1 MNRSRIRIVAV
12 ALLVAAVSVTAGMTG
27 DGCNISLDNSLKLSP
42 VSGPT
47 SGGTELTVIGQNFA
61 PDTAV
66 LFGDTAAPTVNFLN
80 SGLLTVITPAHAAG
94 VVDVKFRQNGVIT
107 VILPQAFTFIEPQ
120 VGLPPMTFTSI
131 APNTGATIGGTRVTI
146 LGANFEPGMV
156 VLFGGFL
163 GTNVAVVNSSVISV
177 DAPAQGP
184 GLVNVVLI
192 RPDGNTLTL
201 ADAFAFQQSPVRV
214 PGGPRVV
221 SAISTSNTTVRVTFN
236 ESVDASAADPS
247 NYSIVQLNVQP
258 EAGVLIVTDAI
269 PSADGTS
276 VSLTTLPQN
285 ELTYLLTVTNI
296 KDVDGNPL
304 APPDIL
310 VNPTQTT
317 FAGTPPIDG
326 GPDTDGD
333 GLSDNEEQRGWV
345 VFVRLTNGQVVS
357 RDVTSDPTR
366 ADTDNDGLTDGE
378 EKAIGIDPRS
388 KDTDGDQVQDEPE
401 WNDWYSDPTDQDSD
415 QDGLSDSLD
424 LYFKTS
430 PILADTDGDQISDSD
445 EITASNRNPRIS
457 DLPKPRISIGNIA
470 LNLDVRFSYTDAM
483 GNSQTVTESQGSTLT
498 KGNETTL
505 STSDEDS
512 TKASI
517 EISNELE
524 VSVDI
529 PKGGGFKNTFGLKAG
544 FEQGH
549 TTTVSEES
557 KQSSEQAFEQ
567 SLSTSA
573 TVDVSRSVTREV
585 VDASVLV
592 DVTIQNVST
601 IAFTIDNLEV
611 TALQQNPQNRK
622 QFLPVASLRPQNPN
636 LGPINLGPLGL
647 VSERGP
653 FVFQAVQVFP
663 QQVQDLL
670 KNPRGLILKLAN
682 FDITD
687 ELGRN
692 FAFTSQT
699 VFDRTAG
706 ISIDYG
712 DGVVE
717 SFRVAT
723 HSTFDADGRSN
734 GITMA
739 YALQDILKLKFGN
752 VIRDGG
758 NLLTNTTASGDDVQ
772 VKAPGSAATIDQVLI
787 TAGPNGVLDTV
798 PAGDDYVGGTGYEVT
813 QVLRDVDGVMT
824 PVDILT
830 RVKNTKSGFLDDPL
844 TPPGGSLV
852 DLAIDETRTFWVV
865 FSNGA
870 LEENAPNFND
880 IVLRANDQFAFAFVQ
895 DKDSDQVYAQEE
907 FMYGSSDKNPNT
919 DGCPDDDVSTPA
931 YDGTCPGPGVGGGLV
946 PFDLLTDYQEIKE
959 GWLVTVEGQ
968 PSRKVYSD
976 PVQPDS
982 DGDKLFDHEE
992 RDCQL
997 DPRQRDTDE
1006 DGLSDYEELAGYNI
1020 NEQSGLLVF
1029 NVPLYAGL
1037 AILDGGNGIP
1047 ETTAG
1052 GDDVYMGGATGF
1064 TKGDIVI
1071 LPGANLALDS
1081 TPTVGGDDFVAAA
1094 HPVVTG
1100 CIVTSAG
1107 LSVEGYAT
1115 DPLNRDTDGDGIF
1128 DGAERKLKINPNNPA
1143 DGAQYRDADGD
1154 GVADFFE
1161 VNGFETVVNGST
1173 VTYTSDPFD
1182 PDSDDD
1188 RLPDLLEHLLG
1199 SNPMNADTDGD
1210 GLPDFDEFDGPD
1222 TCVTTAVPC
1231 GDFGAGWGEFMTLCA
1246 DADNCTFT
1254 LQVLT
1259 DFGSQ
1264 RYGTNPKA
1272 ADTDGDGL
1280 NDNFEVIPYTIMVE
1294 GAPVMVMSDVFSP
1307 NTDTDNW
1314 NDKTEYDNGTNP
1326 TLNDTDSDGLRDDL
1340 EGAVCAGSEC
1350 RSPNY
1355 ADQKITMG
1363 YTQISIS
1370 GDCDEDTDTSACGR
1384 YGEFSYDLRVK
1395 GPGSTTFDVL
1405 LDVAAH
1411 EAASSSPDCNCD
1423 SVADGCFD
1431 NQCSGRIY
1439 RVNGGVTLNVTGGF
1453 TLSYIGRY
1461 GEVVEFAGRIRELE
1475 GCDQDGVLRY
1485 RPDVCQGDCGFMGG
1499 VSNTTTASERQF
1511 TVPVTTQAL
1520 SWARDVNDDCG
1531 TLQDVDWS
1539 VSATLAGE

>member
-1 MNRSRIRIVAV
+1 MNRSRIRMVAIAFLVVAV
-12 ALLVAAVSVTAGMTG
+12 TVTAGMTG
-27 DGCNISLDNSLKLSP
+27 DGCTFSLDNSLKLSP

-47 SGGTELTVIGQNFA
+47 TGGTEVTIIGQNFT
-61 PDTAV
+61 PETAV
-66 LFGDTAAPTVNFLN
+66 LFDETASPTVNYIN
-80 SGLLTVITPAHAAG
+80 SGLLTVTTPAHAAG
-94 VVDVKFRQNGVIT
+94 TVDVKFRTNGVIT
-107 VILPQAFTFIEPQ
+107 VILPQAFTYIEPQ
-120 VGLPPMTFTSI
+120 VGLPPMEFTSI
-131 APNTGATIGGTRVTI
+131 APNTGSTLGGTRVTI
-146 LGANFEPGMV
+146 VGSNFEPGMV

-177 DAPAQGP
+177 DAPAQGA
-184 GLVNVVLI
+184 GVVNVVLM

-201 ADAFAFQQSPVRV
+201 PDAFVYQQSPVRV

-221 SAISTSNTTVRVTFN
+221 SAVSTGNTSVRVTFN
-236 ESVDASAADPS
+236 ESVDAGAADPS

-258 EAGVLIVTDAI
+258 EAGALLVTDAV

-276 VSLTTLPQN
+276 VSLTTFPQN

-310 VNPTQTT
+310 VNPTQAT

-366 ADTDNDGLTDGE
+366 ADSDNDGLSDAD

-388 KDTDGDQVQDEPE
+388 KDTDGDLVQDAPE

-430 PILADTDGDQISDSD
+430 PILADTDGDQISDAD
-445 EITASNRNPRIS
+445 EIATSNRNPRIS

-483 GNSQTVTESQGSTLT
+483 GNSQTVTESKGSTLT
-498 KGNETTL
+498 KGSETTL

-517 EISNELE
+517 EVSNELE

-557 KQSSEQAFEQ
+557 KESSEQAFEQ

-585 VDASVLV
+585 VGASVLV
-592 DVTIQNVST
+592 DVTIQNVSS

-699 VFDRTAG
+699 IFDRTAG

-712 DGVVE
+712 DGTVE

-723 HSTFDADGRSN
+723 NSTFDAEGRSN

-758 NLLTNTTASGDDVQ
+758 NLMTDTTASGDDVQ
-772 VKAPGSAATIDQVLI
+772 VKAPGSAAAIDQVLI
-787 TAGPNGVLDTV
+787 TAGPDGVLDTT
-798 PAGDDYVGGTGYEVT
+798 PAGDDYVGGTGYEVS

-844 TPPGGSLV
+844 TPPAGSLV

-870 LEENAPNFND
+870 LEDNAPNFND

-919 DGCPDDDVSTPA
+919 DGCPDDNVSTPT
-931 YDGTCPGPGVGGGLV
+931 YDGTCPGPGVGPAPGGGSLV

-959 GWLVTVEGQ
+959 GWTVTVEGQ
-968 PSRKVYSD
+968 PARKVYSD

-982 DGDKLFDHEE
+982 DGDQLFDHEE
-992 RDCQL
+992 RDCKI

-1006 DGLSDYEELAGYNI
+1006 DGLSDYEELTGYNI

-1029 NVPLYAGL
+1029 NVPLYSGL
-1037 AILDGGNGIP
+1037 AILDGGNGIA
-1047 ETTAG
+1047 ETTAA
-1052 GDDVYMGGATGF
+1052 GDDVYLGSAAGF
-1064 TKGDIVI
+1064 TKGSIVI

-1081 TPTVGGDDFVAAA
+1081 TPGGDDFIAAA

-1107 LSVEGYAT
+1107 LSTEGYAT
-1115 DPLNRDTDGDGIF
+1115 DPLNRDTDGDGIL
-1128 DGAERKLKINPNNPA
+1128 DGAEKKLKINPNNPV
-1143 DGAQYRDADGD
+1143 DGAQFRDADGD

-1161 VNGFETVVNGST
+1161 VNGFMASINGAD
-1173 VTYTSDPFD
+1173 VLVTSDPFD

-1199 SNPMNADTDGD
+1199 SNPRNLDTDGDGLSDFNEFNGPATCISVADPCGNFSTGWGEFQLACADADNCNFTLQLLDDFGSRKLGTNLNRADTDGD
-1210 GLPDFDEFDGPD
+1210 GVNDNVELDVGWNVSVDGAL
-1222 TCVTTAVPC
+1222 AVNVRSDPL
-1231 GDFGAGWGEFMTLCA
+1231 DPNS
-1246 DADNCTFT
+1246 DADGWNDGTERT
-1254 LQVLT
+1254 NL
-1259 DFGSQ
+1259 
-1264 RYGTNPKA
+1264 TNPNLS
-1272 ADTDGDGL
+1272 DTDGDG
-1280 NDNFEVIPYTIMVE
+1280 TIDSAE
-1294 GAPVMVMSDVFSP
+1294 GAI
-1307 NTDTDNW
+1307 
-1314 NDKTEYDNGTNP
+1314 
-1326 TLNDTDSDGLRDDL
+1326 
-1340 EGAVCAGSEC
+1340 CAGANC
-1350 RSPNY
+1350 RSPLWR
-1355 ADQKITMG
+1355 DQK
-1363 YTQISIS
+1363 YTFTYTIVEIN
-1370 GDCDEDTDTSACGR
+1370 GDCDALDNDGEFNFQLRIKGPADASFSTVAHQNSLGFPACNAGDDEGCIDGSGYLLVDGSYNVGVSVANAYIVRYSQSLQVAGFVQEIDDGADASLR
-1384 YGEFSYDLRVK
+1384 YG
-1395 GPGSTTFDVL
+1395 P
-1405 LDVAAH
+1405 A
-1411 EAASSSPDCNCD
+1411 
-1423 SVADGCFD
+1423 GC
-1431 NQCSGRIY
+1431 
-1439 RVNGGVTLNVTGGF
+1439 
-1453 TLSYIGRY
+1453 
-1461 GEVVEFAGRIRELE
+1461 
-1475 GCDQDGVLRY
+1475 
-1485 RPDVCQGDCGFMGG
+1485 DCGFAGTID
-1499 VSNTTTASERQF
+1499 VTDNTSFTPPSATANTYSWSKSGNCGNIDEQSYTW
-1511 TVPVTTQAL
+1511 TVY
-1520 SWARDVNDDCG
+1520 G
-1531 TLQDVDWS
+1531 TL
-1539 VSATLAGE
+1539 AIE